1 MFPYFFYTF
10 LGFDGGLHEGC
21 TSLFESQ
28 GSEVVMEDCGIEI
41 SPYNSGS
48 LARDGLN
55 TAVASGPDGGSV
67 SRSSSPHDVF
77 DVDDDDFVTPCPR
90 VTRTRSAAIN
100 RPLVDE
106 VEVFSNKRAGE
117 RAFKLRCPVEKLKPP
132 RFKYIDEARKIKDLV
147 LSKDFVTKY
156 HESVLCVCP

>member
-1 MFPYFFYTF
+1 
-10 LGFDGGLHEGC
+10 
-21 TSLFESQ
+21 
-28 GSEVVMEDCGIEI
+28 MEDCAIEI
-41 SPYNSGS
+41 SPDNSGS

-67 SRSSSPHDVF
+67 SRPSSPRDVF
-77 DVDDDDFVTPCPR
+77 DVDDDDFVTTCPC

-100 RPLVDE
+100 HPFVDD

-117 RAFKLRCPVEKLKPP
+117 RAFKLRCSIEKLKPL

-156 HESVLCVCP
+156 HE

>member
-1 MFPYFFYTF
+1 MFPCFFYTV

-28 GSEVVMEDCGIEI
+28 GSEVVMEDCVIEI
-41 SPYNSGS
+41 SPDNS
-48 LARDGLN
+48 GLN
-55 TAVASGPDGGSV
+55 TNVASGPDGGSV
-67 SRSSSPHDVF
+67 SRPSSPHDVF
-77 DVDDDDFVTPCPR
+77 DVDDDDFVTPCAR

-100 RPLVDE
+100 RPPLDE

-117 RAFKLRCPVEKLKPP
+117 RAFKLRCSIEKLKPL

-156 HESVLCVCP
+156 HE

>member
-1 MFPYFFYTF
+1 MFPCFFYTV

-28 GSEVVMEDCGIEI
+28 GSEVVMEDCAIEI
-41 SPYNSGS
+41 SPDNSGS
-48 LARDGLN
+48 LAGDGLN
-55 TAVASGPDGGSV
+55 TDVASGPDGGSV
-67 SRSSSPHDVF
+67 SRPSSPHDVY
-77 DVDDDDFVTPCPR
+77 DVDDDDFVTPCAR

-100 RPLVDE
+100 RPHLDE

-117 RAFKLRCPVEKLKPP
+117 RAFKLRCSIEKLKPP
-132 RFKYIDEARKIKDLV
+132 RFRYIDEAIKIKDLV

-156 HESVLCVCP
+156 HE

>member
-1 MFPYFFYTF
+1 MFF
-10 LGFDGGLHEGC
+10 LHFLDFDGGLHEGC

-28 GSEVVMEDCGIEI
+28 GSEVVMEDCVIEI
-41 SPYNSGS
+41 SLDNS

-55 TAVASGPDGGSV
+55 TVVASGPDGGSV
-67 SRSSSPHDVF
+67 SRPSSPRDVF
-77 DVDDDDFVTPCPR
+77 DVVHDDFVTPCPR

-100 RPLVDE
+100 RPSVDD

-117 RAFKLRCPVEKLKPP
+117 RAFKLRCSIEKLKPP
-132 RFKYIDEARKIKDLV
+132 RFRYIDEAIKIKDLV

-156 HESVLCVCP
+156 RE

>member
-1 MFPYFFYTF
+1 MFPCFFYTV

-28 GSEVVMEDCGIEI
+28 GSEVVMEDCVIEI
-41 SPYNSGS
+41 SLDNSSS
-48 LARDGLN
+48 LAGDGLN
-55 TAVASGPDGGSV
+55 TVVASGPDGGSV
-67 SRSSSPHDVF
+67 SRPSSPRDVF

-100 RPLVDE
+100 RPPVDE

-117 RAFKLRCPVEKLKPP
+117 RAFKLRCSIEKLKPP

-147 LSKDFVTKY
+147 LSKDFLTKY
-156 HESVLCVCP
+156 HE